1 MNERQAIDEKL
12 RQCACL
18 FANLGIDSTE
28 EEREEAYAKEKSLL
42 YEIRD
47 INLEIGNRLL
57 NL

>member
-1 MNERQAIDEKL
+1 MSERETIDEKL
-12 RQCACL
+12 RQCASL

-42 YEIRD
+42 HEIRD

>member
-1 MNERQAIDEKL
+1 MSERETIDEKL
-12 RQCACL
+12 RQCASL

-42 YEIRD
+42 HEIRD
-47 INLEIGNRLL
+47 INLEKGNRLL